1 MKRSAQVALVLMSA
15 ATVGGAGYAMMPPQN
30 CGPPAGAVPN
40 AGVPN
45 ATAPKAINQS
55 CGTGHAWGSYFHSG
69 RPIFGTWNNSN
80 SGTRT
85 NLISSGGGPRTSTTT
100 ASRTSG
106 GGTTRGGFGGTS
118 TALAS
123 RGG

>member
-15 ATVGGAGYAMMPPQN
+15 ATVGGAGYAMMPRQN
-30 CGPPAGAVPN
+30 CAPPAGAVPN
-40 AGVPN
+40 AGAPN
-45 ATAPKAINQS
+45 ATAPKASNQS
-55 CGTGHAWGSYFHSG
+55 CNNGTSWGRYFHSG
-69 RPIFGTWNNSN
+69 RPIFGTWNNRGSSTRTNFSSSN
-80 SGTRT
+80 SGT
-85 NLISSGGGPRTSTTT
+85 STSTTT
-100 ASRTSG
+100 TSRTAS